1 MTMATSPSS
10 GFLSFLATEERERL
24 RGIGAVRRYR
34 KGAVLMLEGDR
45 SDHVF
50 LVQEGRAKVT
60 STTPDGRE
68 LLLAVR
74 GPGDLIGELA
84 ALDGGTEARS
94 ATVIALES
102 LVVQVI
108 SADEFID
115 YLTRNPRALLAI
127 VRGVVHRLRDADR
140 RRVEFGS
147 YDTLRRVARVLAEF
161 AEEQGRPLEDGGVEL
176 GLALSQEEVAG
187 YVSASRESVA
197 RALTTLRR
205 RGIVR
210 TSRRSIVVVDLD
222 KLRRFGT

>member
-1 MTMATSPSS
+1 MTMAASTTG
-10 GFLSFLATEERERL
+10 GFISFLGTEERERL
-24 RGIGAVRRYR
+24 RGVGANRRYR
-34 KGAVLMLEGDR
+34 KGAVLMLEGDH

-50 LVQEGRAKVT
+50 LVQDGRAKIT

-84 ALDGGTEARS
+84 ALDDGTEARS
-94 ATVIALES
+94 ATVIALEP
-102 LVVQVI
+102 VVAQVI
-108 SADEFID
+108 SADEFVD

-147 YDTLRRVARVLAEF
+147 YDTLRRVARVLTEF
-161 AEEQGRPLEDGGVEL
+161 ADEQGRPLADGGVEL
-176 GLALSQEEVAG
+176 GVSLSQEELAG

-205 RGIVR
+205 RDLVR
-210 TSRRSIVVVDLD
+210 TSRRSIIVVDLD
-222 KLRRFGT
+222 KLRRFGA